1 MSGSSSGSPRPTP
14 AIDAEFLAILR
25 CPLSHAP
32 LVLEGDRLLCYESRK
47 AYRIEDGF
55 PVLLIEEAEEIP
67 EERIPP
73 EHRGKQK

>member
-1 MSGSSSGSPRPTP
+1 LSGSSSGSSGP
-14 AIDAEFLAILR
+14 AIDPEFLAILR
-25 CPLSHAP
+25 CPLSRAP

-67 EERIPP
+67 EDRIPP
-73 EHRGKQK
+73 EHRRKS